1 MASNLV
7 DIISSLTLIMNEETE
22 RLNARER
29 GLDLAELA
37 AVKIRLTGLLEGEL
51 ARLNRTQPGWADT
64 MDEAAKE
71 ALANGLVALG
81 EASASNAAVLE
92 RQIDLSGELMAAFAA
107 EARRISKSRAETYSA
122 SGLLAPIDPSS
133 PISINSEY

>member
-7 DIISSLTLIMNEETE
+7 DIISSLTLIMSEETD

-29 GLDLAELA
+29 GRDLAELA

-51 ARLNRTQPGWADT
+51 ARLNRTQPGWADI
-64 MDEAAKE
+64 MDEETKAA
-71 ALANGLVALG
+71 LSNGLIALG
-81 EASASNAAVLE
+81 EASAANAAVLE
-92 RQIDLSGELMAAFAA
+92 RQIDLSVELMAAFEA
-107 EARRISKSRAETYSA
+107 EARRVSKSRAETYSA
-122 SGLLAPIDPSS
+122 NGILAPIDPAT